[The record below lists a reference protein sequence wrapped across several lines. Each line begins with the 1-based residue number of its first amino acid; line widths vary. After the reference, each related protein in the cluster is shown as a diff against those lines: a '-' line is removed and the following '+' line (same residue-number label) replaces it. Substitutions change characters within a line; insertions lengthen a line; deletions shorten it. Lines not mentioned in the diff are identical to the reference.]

1 MINVTLQMNLTG
13 VAVRASL
20 WRASELFI
28 LDRKIDKWYTVHN
41 LSMCDE

>member
-20 WRASELFI
+20 WSERASC
-28 LDRKIDKWYTVHN
+28 
-41 LSMCDE
+41 LSLIERLINGTPCTI

>member
-20 WRASELFI
+20 SERASC
-28 LDRKIDKWYTVHN
+28 
-41 LSMCDE
+41 LSLIERLINGTPCTI